1 METQV
6 DLEDRKLTI
15 VGTAH
20 VSEESKEEVR
30 EKIESESP
38 DRVFVELDENRY
50 KSLSSDSGWKEM
62 NLVEAI
68 RQGQGFTLFLKLFLS
83 IYQRRMGLEQ
93 GVEPGEELLEAVKA
107 SKENSIEYSLVDRD
121 INETFSRALEKLTL
135 WEKVKLLSSIGFSES
150 DLDVEDLKQEDMLS
164 QVVKELEDEF
174 PSIKKTFLDER
185 NEFMAEKILE
195 HDFDEAVVVVGAA
208 HVEGLAEELRAE
220 ETSYTPEKYVDTSGI
235 DMPWFK
241 VAKYGMPAFILVSLG
256 YVFAF
261 CSVSQ
266 GLVLA
271 RNAFLINAILP
282 FIGAIL
288 AKSSPVTW
296 AASFV
301 SAPFT
306 SMDPALGAGMVAA
319 YVEGKVNPPN
329 MDELEDI
336 VKITQY
342 RDLWSN
348 QAGRIILSFVFV
360 TLGSALATFIAAFYL
375 GVNLAC

>member
-135 WEKVKLLSSIGFSES
+135 WEKVK
-150 DLDVEDLKQEDMLS
+150 
-164 QVVKELEDEF
+164 
-174 PSIKKTFLDER
+174 
-185 NEFMAEKILE
+185 
-195 HDFDEAVVVVGAA
+195 
-208 HVEGLAEELRAE
+208 
-220 ETSYTPEKYVDTSGI
+220 
-235 DMPWFK
+235 
-241 VAKYGMPAFILVSLG
+241 
-256 YVFAF
+256 
-261 CSVSQ
+261 
-266 GLVLA
+266 
-271 RNAFLINAILP
+271 
-282 FIGAIL
+282 
-288 AKSSPVTW
+288 
-296 AASFV
+296 
-301 SAPFT
+301 
-306 SMDPALGAGMVAA
+306 
-319 YVEGKVNPPN
+319 
-329 MDELEDI
+329 
-336 VKITQY
+336 
-342 RDLWSN
+342 
-348 QAGRIILSFVFV
+348 
-360 TLGSALATFIAAFYL
+360 
-375 GVNLAC
+375 